1 MLVPKDKK
9 KSFLHTL
16 LFILSFVE
24 SCSRKKH
31 KETTPT
37 PIKYIEKV
45 QSSTKMEEF
54 CEYPRKYKVFI
65 CDLNIIWKDRPCYLM
80 SAFETGTRWR
90 PPTANMLSLKF
101 LVGEGTFGV
110 TAVPPTA
117 PTGFLLWNMDCTPY
131 ILMASSQNV
140 LLHKLGM
147 TPFSH
152 LFSSLQGWKSYMNND
167 GNGLS
172 CLHQA
177 PYIFLLQGRKR
188 ETPSNRSKLKSSCMY
203 IDFNVDRNEGGNQIS
218 KNGQIRAYA
227 VSSSTP
233 FGQKT
238 KDVPDPT
245 MGYKRKIRVTL
256 LEASSRNDVNEVYNM
271 LKRGVSPDSANED
284 GLTAL
289 HQCCIDDNEE
299 MLELL
304 LENGA
309 NVNAKDTELWTP
321 LHAAATCGHLHLV
334 KYLIDRDADL
344 LAVNADGNM
353 PYDLCEDDITLSYIE
368 NEMAKRN
375 ITQAMIDDR
384 RRETELR
391 IAANGYSMVME
402 YLLDNDV
409 SVDVVDTDLWQ
420 PIHAAACW
428 GHLEAVELLAQNGA
442 NINALTKKW

>member
-80 SAFETGTRWR
+80 SAFETGTSFVMEHGLHPLYSYGVISECAFTQTR
-90 PPTANMLSLKF
+90 NDSIF
-101 LVGEGTFGV
+101 TFIFFSPGNQ
-110 TAVPPTA
+110 
-117 PTGFLLWNMDCTPY
+117 L
-131 ILMASSQNV
+131 NV
-140 LLHKLGM
+140 KCRR
-147 TPFSH
+147 TSAIC
-152 LFSSLQGWKSYMNND
+152 KE
-167 GNGLS
+167 
-172 CLHQA
+172 
-177 PYIFLLQGRKR
+177 GRKR